1 MTPQKLRNRLKLG
14 VLIILPFLLH
24 SFISDG
30 LSASSPNIEAGTCQL
45 TSRGA
50 LATEFQGKASFIHDE
65 VISEDGHLL
74 ATLRLDFMTGK
85 DKEDGPIQFL
95 ISVDANKEAIT
106 TGTYNISRY
115 ISGFIDN
122 FDGVFGY
129 ANLSMLG
136 ETPFFTRKGQ
146 LVITDKSA
154 DAIAG
159 TLDVILEDVQGKA
172 LHLQGD
178 FNALG
183 NQ

>member
-1 MTPQKLRNRLKLG
+1 MPQKLRNRLKLG
-14 VLIILPFLLH
+14 LWVVLPFLLH

-30 LSASSPNIEAGTCQL
+30 LSNNSPDIEAGTCHL
-45 TSRGA
+45 KSRGV
-50 LATEFQGKASFIHDE
+50 LNTELQGKATFIQDE
-65 VISEDGHLL
+65 VISDNGHLL
-74 ATLRLDFMTGK
+74 ATLRLDFRTGQGAS
-85 DKEDGPIQFL
+85 ESPIQFL
-95 ISVDANKEAIT
+95 ISVDTDKKSIS

-154 DAIAG
+154 DAVAG
-159 TLDVILEDVQGKA
+159 TLDVVLEDVQGKA
-172 LHLQGD
+172 LHLQGA
-178 FNALG
+178 FSALG
-183 NQ
+183 N

>member
-1 MTPQKLRNRLKLG
+1 MPQKLRNRLKLG
-14 VLIILPFLLH
+14 LWVILPFLLH
-24 SFISDG
+24 SFISNG
-30 LSASSPNIEAGTCQL
+30 LSDNSPNIEAGTCHF
-45 TSRGA
+45 TSIGA
-50 LATEFQGKASFIHDE
+50 LNTELQGKATFTQDE
-65 VISEDGHLL
+65 VISENGHLI

-85 DKEDGPIQFL
+85 ESTESPIQFL

-129 ANLSMLG
+129 ANLSTLG
-136 ETPFFTRKGQ
+136 ETPLFTRKGQ

-172 LHLQGD
+172 LHLKGN
-178 FNALG
+178 FSALG
-183 NQ
+183 N

>member
-1 MTPQKLRNRLKLG
+1 MPQKLRNRLKLG
-14 VLIILPFLLH
+14 LLVVLPFLLH
-24 SFISDG
+24 SFISNG
-30 LSASSPNIEAGTCQL
+30 LSANSPNVEAGTCQL
-45 TSRGA
+45 TSKGV
-50 LATEFQGKASFIHDE
+50 LNTELLGKATFIQDE

-85 DKEDGPIQFL
+85 DPMESPIQFL
-95 ISVDANKEAIT
+95 ISVDADKETIT
-106 TGTYNISRY
+106 AGTYKISRY

-136 ETPFFTRKGQ
+136 ETPFFSRKGQ
-146 LVITDKSA
+146 VVITEKSA

-178 FNALG
+178 FSALG
-183 NQ
+183 N